1 MMAGRARRCCRRPNE
16 SSLIHGRTA
25 ARGPPGGADGLLFDP
40 PGEEA
45 NPARQHDRHDP
56 IQHGDD
62 QRHRAEPA
70 DEDQHGNEGDRPH
83 RDRGD
88 DVAEVA
94 DADEMPVAAKQ
105 PGPMEQRQPDD
116 EEIWKGLDVAAEL
129 VRRGPEVEAQGV
141 REEVGERD
149 EREVT
154 NDGNRAPIATQES
167 KRFHR
172 RCRLVLHLLCSD
184 LTCLAMGRG
193 ASTLSALGPRAPRN
207 RAQATGDCGAGGMR
221 RERHRACVARLYMEP
236 KEPSEMSGTNGDN
249 PRIPVLRSPST
260 DSTSLDSVR
269 LKSLATAPPPPP
281 AEQSDWQRYLSSI
294 LRHKWFVLT
303 M

>member
-1 MMAGRARRCCRRPNE
+1 MKNSGLSARSSRSRRRGLKRAICRTSSEPIEPPAPVTRITLPASSGATSFKSSCTGSRPSRSSTSTSRTWLICGDSAASRSSCGGRIFTRAPVSARRDPSQRWT
-16 SSLIHGRTA
+16 GR
-25 ARGPPGGADGLLFDP
+25 
-40 PGEEA
+40 
-45 NPARQHDRHDP
+45 
-56 IQHGDD
+56 
-62 QRHRAEPA
+62 RHRAEPA
-70 DEDQHGNEGDRPH
+70 DEDQHGNEGDRPQ

-88 DVAEVA
+88 DLAEVA

-105 PGPMEQRQPDD
+105 PGPMEQGQPDD

-193 ASTLSALGPRAPRN
+193 ASTLSA
-207 RAQATGDCGAGGMR
+207 
-221 RERHRACVARLYMEP
+221 
-236 KEPSEMSGTNGDN
+236 
-249 PRIPVLRSPST
+249 
-260 DSTSLDSVR
+260 
-269 LKSLATAPPPPP
+269 
-281 AEQSDWQRYLSSI
+281 
-294 LRHKWFVLT
+294 
-303 M
+303 